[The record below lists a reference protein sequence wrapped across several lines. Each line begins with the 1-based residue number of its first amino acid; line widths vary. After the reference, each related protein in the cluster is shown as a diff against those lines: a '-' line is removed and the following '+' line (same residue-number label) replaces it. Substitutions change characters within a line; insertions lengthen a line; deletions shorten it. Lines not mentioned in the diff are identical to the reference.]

1 MFGFGLVTLD
11 AKKADVSFHTLADV
25 RDPKSTIAT
34 HRRFVVAAG
43 RPGVVPA

>member
-1 MFGFGLVTLD
+1 MNGYGLVALD
-11 AKKADVSFHTLADV
+11 AKRAESLSAPLTDV

-34 HRRFVVAAG
+34 HQRFVVEAG